1 MSENMARYRLTSA
14 DEISQVIYKLGSTV
28 LFICLVS
35 ISYPH
40 LHLEYLNQTMAP
52 VWGLISS
59 HDTVDDI
66 WCYNLNWPHGGT
78 RVCSYMELNHSS
90 KLSKTECSV
99 MILSVNLIVV
109 LDRDV
114 NYRAVTFHRALV
126 MWVSTP
132 WGICT
137 GLGPSVWESLRLMEP
152 STTQMASTPNSWRT
166 TNWYQ
171 HTCLPLYSVSSP
183 LSYLSSKFLSFLPS
197 QNTSALL
204 F

>member
-1 MSENMARYRLTSA
+1 MIYDVITLTDHMVAPEYVVTRSWITVQSWVKQSVA
-14 DEISQVIYKLGSTV
+14 VEHVYFWYCVI
-28 LFICLVS
+28 
-35 ISYPH
+35 
-40 LHLEYLNQTMAP
+40 
-52 VWGLISS
+52 
-59 HDTVDDI
+59 
-66 WCYNLNWPHGGT
+66 
-78 RVCSYMELNHSS
+78 
-90 KLSKTECSV
+90 
-99 MILSVNLIVV
+99 ILSVNLIVV

-114 NYRAVTFHRALV
+114 NYRAVTFQRALV